1 MGPLGREASEF
12 LNDLGRRLSLIS
24 DDARETSNLFQ
35 RVSVLIQRYNAV
47 AFGAHSSRKMMM
59 LAANS
64 RHCF

>member
-1 MGPLGREASEF
+1 MGPLGHEASEF

-24 DDARETSNLFQ
+24 DEFQ
-35 RVSVLIQRYNAV
+35 SLSSSTTQWH
-47 AFGAHSSRKMMM
+47 FEAHSSRKMMM